1 MNIPKIRPQAT
12 ATEETPRGSSRPQ
25 NPSNTLPS
33 SCSNVVVGIETM
45 ERVEQPLPVP
55 TSTSPQQT
63 PKSLQH
69 GQISVEYLYKGG
81 SLGRC
86 YESREG
92 GALPSYL
99 DTGFPNMRAL
109 SELTVYMNAEDFD
122 L

>member
-1 MNIPKIRPQAT
+1 MPHST
-12 ATEETPRGSSRPQ
+12 AIGKNWSYY
-25 NPSNTLPS
+25 
-33 SCSNVVVGIETM
+33 CSVDM
-45 ERVEQPLPVP
+45 AC
-55 TSTSPQQT
+55 
-63 PKSLQH
+63 
-69 GQISVEYLYKGG
+69 LYKGG